1 MSKTLSGDI
10 QHGVGMLLG
19 SDVDLLNK
27 WINADAQV
35 VNVQTVTE
43 NDHRRVRLTFND
55 GSQYQLTVKRRKG
68 PRT

>member
-1 MSKTLSGDI
+1 MKGSI

-27 WINADAQV
+27 WVNEDAQV

-55 GSQYQLTVKRRKG
+55 GSQYQLTVTRRKG
-68 PRT
+68 PRRT